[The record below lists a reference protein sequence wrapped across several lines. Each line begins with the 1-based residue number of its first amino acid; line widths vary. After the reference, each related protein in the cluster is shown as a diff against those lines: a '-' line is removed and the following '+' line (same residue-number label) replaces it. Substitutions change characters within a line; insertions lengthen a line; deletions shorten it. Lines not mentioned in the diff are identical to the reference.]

1 MNVFSS
7 TLYRIPTDEELK
19 KFDKFPDMTA
29 QQVLREFQYTIVG
42 KGIMSE
48 KNRDLIIKSIQRLI
62 ELFPDYE
69 TYKGAL
75 QLAYQLAPR
84 KFANTSI
91 MASQNE
97 AKNTA
102 EIPANVYGLVNS
114 FLDSYVEKGVKV
126 PDFLEYLNRI
136 EENFDYILAKIQF
149 KADLINMELPE
160 GDIKEA
166 LKDSVRDRIAFLND
180 ITKS

>member
-1 MNVFSS
+1 MNVFTS
-7 TLYRIPTDEELK
+7 TIYRLPTDEELK

-29 QQVLREFQYTIVG
+29 QEILGEFQYTIVG

-48 KNRDLIIKSIQRLI
+48 KNQNLIIKSIQRLI

-75 QLAYQLAPR
+75 QLADKLGSR
-84 KFANTSI
+84 FTTVR
-91 MASQNE
+91 NE
-97 AKNTA
+97 SKNTA
-102 EIPANVYGLVNS
+102 EIPASVYGLINS

-126 PDFLEYLNRI
+126 PDLLEYLNRI

-166 LKDSVRDRIAFLND
+166 LKDSIRDRIAFLND